1 MRPFYHILH
10 SVFIFALLISY
21 NPTLCKRYKY
31 SLEELI
37 NAHLFWLEPAQ
48 TAFNLDI
55 EPISYPDKCELKQ
68 LHLNTRHGARLPDA
82 VDISAFDKLEKVFA
96 DVPVAKEWYKNPF
109 RLLSNFQLVK
119 RGELE
124 PFFDGLQSRKRYPK
138 FWKGVEY
145 NPEIVKFQSS
155 ATSRAGAS
163 SMAFSEGLFNGEGPL
178 DICKSKPVYIWSLPT
193 EQDYILQPHLACARW
208 NQTVFTNNKLLDEQ
222 LYSYGNK
229 TLKPIANRLS
239 KEYNIN
245 PPLDPHLLPF
255 IFNYCQA
262 YIVQFHRT
270 DTWCSLLSPKEL
282 LLLRYY
288 WDLRSYYIL
297 QYGNPF
303 NERVGCGYYT
313 QLVNGVE
320 DYLNGKSEMIAD
332 IKNSHG
338 FTLLILF
345 TTLGVFKEKEPLTA
359 DLTYEQIKKVR
370 FTEYASVPWSSTFYF
385 EIYTCSDDHN
395 KVLIRALLNFKPF
408 LIPGCESEYCE
419 WNKFKEILGDKIGCD
434 FKKMCAFP

>member
-1 MRPFYHILH
+1 MRSFYHILH

-21 NPTLCKRYKY
+21 NPALCKRYKY
-31 SLEELI
+31 TVEELI
-37 NAHLFWLEPAQ
+37 DAHLFWLEPAK
-48 TAFNLDI
+48 TAFSLDI

-68 LHLNTRHGARLPDA
+68 LHLNTRHGSRLPIPD
-82 VDISAFDKLEKVFA
+82 DISYYYTLIIKRK
-96 DVPVAKEWYKNPF
+96 KYKNPF
-109 RLLSNFQLVK
+109 LLRNNFQLVE

-124 PFFDGLQSRKRYPK
+124 PYFDGLQSRKRYAK
-138 FWKGVEY
+138 FWKGVRY
-145 NPEIVKFQSS
+145 SPEVIKFQSS
-155 ATSRAGAS
+155 ATSRTGAS

-178 DICKSKPVYIWSLPT
+178 DICKSKPVYVWSLPT
-193 EQDYILQPHLACARW
+193 EQDYILQPHYACARW
-208 NQTVFTNNKLLDEQ
+208 NQTVANNNTVLNEQ

-229 TLKPIANRLS
+229 TLKPIADRLS
-239 KEYNIN
+239 KEYNIK
-245 PPLDPHLLPF
+245 PHLDPNLLPYMF
-255 IFNYCQA
+255 TYCQF
-262 YIVQFHRT
+262 YVVRFNRT
-270 DTWCSLLSPKEL
+270 DTWCSLFSPKEL

-288 WDLRSYYIL
+288 WDLGSYYTL
-297 QYGNPF
+297 QYGDPF
-303 NERVGCGYYT
+303 NQRLGCGYYT

-320 DYLNGKSEMIAD
+320 DYLNGNSFMIAD

-359 DLTYEQIKKVR
+359 DFTYEQIKKVR
-370 FTEYASVPWSSTFYF
+370 FTEYVSVPWSSTFYL

-408 LIPGCESEYCE
+408 LIPGCKSEYCE
-419 WNKFKEILGDKIGCD
+419 WETFKKILGDKIGCD